1 MVKVRAGETINDS
14 DLNNIV
20 MALENVK
27 IATHNDVEFWDEVKR
42 RFPAI
47 DKPSNISKPSKTPY
61 NTFKQNIR
69 EPLLLGLHEERLFDV
84 NLFWILCL

>member
-47 DKPSNISKPSKTPY
+47 DKPSNISEPNKTP
-61 NTFKQNIR
+61 NKTPNNARRQSGGPK
-69 EPLLLGLHEERLFDV
+69 
-84 NLFWILCL
+84 